1 MSGHIPC
8 RCGKPITDGAHLCS
22 ACVATLRENLERIA
36 DRWDDLTDALGSN
49 EPGGD
54 EKGRQKH
61 GQVMTGTPFN
71 EAVSRA
77 RKACNEVLWFA
88 VQVIRDDLDDAGRDF
103 APPRWKDEGDMAR
116 WLLTWQVPH
125 LTATTARETAEE
137 IADDLAKAEK
147 ATFRA
152 LNPSRWV
159 SVTDCTMHTTD
170 EHGARVPCTG
180 VLVAKVGTGRM
191 PDLQC
196 SEDPDHVIKPTTWE
210 RAGWKRRFSQALNPE
225 GLRRLAERM
234 KA

>member
-1 MSGHIPC
+1 MSGHEPC
-8 RCGKPITDGAHLCS
+8 RCGQPITDGAHLCTV
-22 ACVATLRENLERIA
+22 CVAKVRTSLERIA
-36 DRWDDLTDALGSN
+36 DRWEDLTDALGSS

-137 IADDLAKAEK
+137 LADDLATAEQ
-147 ATFRA
+147 APFRA
-152 LNPSRWV
+152 LTPSRWV
-159 SVTDCTMHTTD
+159 
-170 EHGARVPCTG
+170 
-180 VLVAKVGTGRM
+180 
-191 PDLQC
+191 
-196 SEDPDHVIKPTTWE
+196 
-210 RAGWKRRFSQALNPE
+210 
-225 GLRRLAERM
+225 
-234 KA
+234 